1 MIMFRPASLKF
12 YKSIR
17 SLHQVNHHGN
27 RSRLRSVP
35 LLVRQ
40 VSSLNQ
46 GYILLSEEV
55 KDALHCGKGVVALER
70 LTKSDLEYL
79 ADPKTAS
86 IKTSRRDYPVV
97 LSKGLNGG
105 TTVSG
110 TMIACHMT
118 GIPIFVTG
126 GIGGVHR
133 NGENSMD
140 ISADLTELGRTPV
153 TVISAGIKSILDIG
167 RTLEYLETEGVCVA
181 TFGPN
186 KDFPAFFVP
195 KNTNLRLNLNSGML
209 IGVPIPEKE
218 SGNGQVIEENI
229 ALIKNNAKIGSQ
241 IAVELS
247 NLRKQE
253 NENREVTNHIHSCKS
268 DKISRSSGAIGVN
281 TNKSPSVD
289 TGRVVVIG
297 GSIVDFYA
305 RVDVAEFKNNGAT
318 YPGSVQQT
326 FGGVGRNIADG
337 LSRLGMN
344 PLFLSAI
351 GKDSHCTAYEAY
363 CQHMDL
369 IGVEKMANHS
379 TATYCAVLKE
389 SGELMFEDLAFAPL
403 VCIDGNISTEAIEYI
418 TNLCQSYHVPVWFE
432 PTDVHKAAKPL
443 QTKVKKGLTY
453 SSPNLNE
460 LRSMYTCLTGETVD
474 GKTDNLEAEEMS
486 VDTVLEEAVRLSKVV
501 VKEIPVVMV
510 TLGKHGLMLAT
521 TYSTDSLPIKDRTP
535 KITDNVTM
543 DFYPV
548 TKENSAFSKIV
559 SVLNAAVIT
568 GILKGYDFDFCVK
581 AGFHAAQLSLQSH
594 RAVPYSIT
602 SNLMDISQIK
612 QTPAWNTKKI
622 EINFHLKTLT
632 FVNNLKRE
640 FLPKFTKAKTFN
652 MLFIIFFF
660 IKYFFFLNKKYE
672 NNMSHGT

>member
-12 YKSIR
+12 YKSIC

-46 GYILLSEEV
+46 GYIRLSEEV
-55 KDALHCGKGVVALER
+55 KDALHCGKGVVALESTIITHGMPHPDNLR
-70 LTKSDLEYL
+70 LILGMKEASQGLTKSELEYL

-97 LSKGLNGG
+97 LSKELNGG

-167 RTLEYLETEGVCVA
+167 RTLEYLQYVL
-181 TFGPN
+181 N
-186 KDFPAFFVP
+186 FFAD
-195 KNTNLRLNLNSGML
+195 TNLRLNLNSGML

-218 SGNGQVIEENI
+218 SGNGQVIEESIQSALKDCVTKTDI

-389 SGELMFEDLAFAPL
+389 SGELMFGIGDMDIHNHISPSYVSKFEEDLAFAPL

-460 LRSMYTCLTGETVD
+460 LRSMYTCLTGGTVD
-474 GKTDNLEAEEMS
+474 GETDTLEADEMS

-535 KITDNVTM
+535 KITENVTM

-559 SVLNAAVIT
+559 SVSGAGDCLNAAVIT

-602 SNLMDISQIK
+602 SNLMDISHIK

-622 EINFHLKTLT
+622 EI
-632 FVNNLKRE
+632 
-640 FLPKFTKAKTFN
+640 
-652 MLFIIFFF
+652 
-660 IKYFFFLNKKYE
+660 
-672 NNMSHGT
+672 S

>member
-1 MIMFRPASLKF
+1 MEINSTLAIFF
-12 YKSIR
+12 YYF
-17 SLHQVNHHGN
+17 
-27 RSRLRSVP
+27 
-35 LLVRQ
+35 
-40 VSSLNQ
+40 
-46 GYILLSEEV
+46 YIL
-55 KDALHCGKGVVALER
+55 
-70 LTKSDLEYL
+70 
-79 ADPKTAS
+79 
-86 IKTSRRDYPVV
+86 
-97 LSKGLNGG
+97 
-105 TTVSG
+105 
-110 TMIACHMT
+110 
-118 GIPIFVTG
+118 
-126 GIGGVHR
+126 
-133 NGENSMD
+133 
-140 ISADLTELGRTPV
+140 
-153 TVISAGIKSILDIG
+153 
-167 RTLEYLETEGVCVA
+167 
-181 TFGPN
+181 
-186 KDFPAFFVP
+186 
-195 KNTNLRLNLNSGML
+195 
-209 IGVPIPEKE
+209 
-218 SGNGQVIEENI
+218 Q
-229 ALIKNNAKIGSQ
+229 
-241 IAVELS
+241 
-247 NLRKQE
+247 
-253 NENREVTNHIHSCKS
+253 
-268 DKISRSSGAIGVN
+268 
-281 TNKSPSVD
+281 
-289 TGRVVVIG
+289 VVIG

-389 SGELMFEDLAFAPL
+389 SGELMFGIGDMDIHNHISPSYVSKFEEDLAFAPL

-474 GKTDNLEAEEMS
+474 GETDILEADEMS

-535 KITDNVTM
+535 KITENVTM

-559 SVLNAAVIT
+559 SVSGAGDCLNAAVIT

-602 SNLMDISQIK
+602 SNLMDISHIK

-622 EINFHLKTLT
+622 EI
-632 FVNNLKRE
+632 
-640 FLPKFTKAKTFN
+640 
-652 MLFIIFFF
+652 
-660 IKYFFFLNKKYE
+660 
-672 NNMSHGT
+672 S